1 MVELPKE
8 WVKEYQDD
16 GTCRFYK
23 VSKCNDDNVLPVV
36 SHCVLIKE
44 DFTWSAHV
52 RNRCIYP
59 ENFSSELSSVLITK
73 LISEVDKYHLCI
85 GNPDTKF
92 VEMLKSYKAKQIL
105 DRSRSIVVAF
115 LDQKGIL
122 HNGTYY
128 HSTVRA
134 VSCPIVTKAENPK
147 CIYCTDYRRNLR
159 SLYSRYE
166 KKSCSSQTST
176 STYTNIRFLTTPER
190 RQTISKTE
198 KSNFGTQKTDRY
210 FAA

>member
-1 MVELPKE
+1 MFAIGVYIL
-8 WVKEYQDD
+8 
-16 GTCRFYK
+16 RIF
-23 VSKCNDDNVLPVV
+23 
-36 SHCVLIKE
+36 H
-44 DFTWSAHV
+44 
-52 RNRCIYP
+52 RR
-59 ENFSSELSSVLITK
+59 LSSVLITK
-73 LISEVDKYHLCI
+73 LISEVDKYHVCI

-147 CIYCTDYRRNLR
+147 CTYCTDYRRNLR

-176 STYTNIRFLTTPER
+176 NTYTNIRFLTTPER
-190 RQTISKTE
+190 RQTISKLRKVILALKRQIDILQRNIE
-198 KSNFGTQKTDRY
+198 KCTLVDGVSIDNQLSSDMVSIMEDSHHDIIKSYPADSF
-210 FAA
+210 